1 MKQRKIAALLALVLA
16 CMMTLTACGGG
27 VESGING
34 GYYDGAS
41 VSGSYGMSAINKS
54 DGTYDVGMGEVSDD
68 YEIDPG
74 MELPDHE
81 EPSDIQAGYSQ
92 KLIRDFSVTVET
104 DDFDGYIAWLDGA
117 VPQFSGYIESSDVR
131 TYLGDSDRYMTVTI
145 RIPSDQV
152 DGFMSSLD
160 ENGNVTRKTEN
171 TTDVTLQYSELEARI
186 ESLETQQDRLLELL
200 AQAQDLQSMLD
211 IEDRLADV
219 WYELEN
225 YGTQMK
231 ILSNRV
237 AYSTVQMSVSE
248 VIDYTAPS
256 PETFLERV
264 VSGFKDDLSGVGV
277 FLEDLAVWVLSHIPS
292 LCLLA
297 VVVVFIIFG
306 HKVYRKKHPRK
317 PKKEKR
323 NRGAAPMYA
332 APVYTPREVAG
343 EAGVEAKTGPEE
355 PKNE

>member
-1 MKQRKIAALLALVLA
+1 MKQRKIAAFFALTLA
-16 CMMTLTACGGG
+16 CAMTLTACGGG
-27 VESGING
+27 YSEANTGING
-34 GYYDGAS
+34 GSYSESYDG
-41 VSGSYGMSAINKS
+41 YGMSSIAENKS
-54 DGTYDVGMGEVSDD
+54 EPSIDLGMGDVGDD

-74 MELPDHE
+74 MELPDVE
-81 EPSDIQAGYSQ
+81 TQPGQGSYQQ

-104 DDFDGYIAWLDGA
+104 NDFDDYVSWLEMA
-117 VPQFSGYIESSDVR
+117 VPQFSGYIESSDIR

-145 RIPSDQV
+145 RIPANQI

-200 AQAQDLQSMLD
+200 GQAQDLQSMLD

-219 WYELEN
+219 RYELEN

-237 AYSTVQMSVSE
+237 SYSTVQMSVSE
-248 VIDYTAPS
+248 VIDYTEPD

-264 VSGFKDDLSGVGV
+264 VNGFKDDLSDVGA
-277 FLEDLAVWVLSHIPS
+277 FLENLAVWVLSHIPS

-297 VVVVFIIFG
+297 IVIVLIVFR
-306 HKVYRKKHPRK
+306 HKVYRKKHPKK
-317 PKKEKR
+317 PKKEKHG
-323 NRGAAPMYA
+323 RGAAPMYA
-332 APVYTPREVAG
+332 APVYTPQDDAG
-343 EAGVEAKTGPEE
+343 GAEAKTGPEE